1 MQHRYSDEFSSP
13 PALILP
19 VEVHAPRRVD
29 AGMSCRGKVD
39 TAADLSVLPR
49 QCIKHLKL
57 VAFNTLSIR
66 QTGRQE
72 WSYLVEIVVE
82 GRRYSVEAIT
92 HDRPYIL
99 LGRDILNDVKLI
111 ADGPSEVFEI
121 VRRR

>member
-1 MQHRYSDEFSSP
+1 MQHRYSDEFSIP

-19 VEVHAPRRVD
+19 VEVQAPRRTDVVM
-29 AGMSCRGKVD
+29 ACRAKLD

-49 QCIKHLKL
+49 NCIKRLKL
-57 VAFNTLSIR
+57 VAFNTLRIR

-92 HDRPYIL
+92 HDRRYALI
-99 LGRDILNDVKLI
+99 GRDILNEVKLI
-111 ADGPSEVFEI
+111 ADGPREIFEI
-121 VRRR
+121 LHGE